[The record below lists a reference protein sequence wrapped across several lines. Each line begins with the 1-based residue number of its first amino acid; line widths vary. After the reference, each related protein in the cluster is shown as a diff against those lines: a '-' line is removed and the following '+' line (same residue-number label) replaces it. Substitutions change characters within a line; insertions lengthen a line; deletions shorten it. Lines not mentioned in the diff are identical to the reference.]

1 MKIAVV
7 VNELNVRGGTHKQV
21 LRLCQYL
28 RENKIDFM
36 ICTKKYDENKT
47 YREFKEFDVTSLYY
61 DSTEWENANHRD
73 DNKRLYECIPRDVDI
88 INIHDNQLNALMLRA
103 VLNRK
108 KVVWQI
114 NDLPS
119 VFQVGVDS
127 AYRKT
132 IKDILSKIAIKY
144 IAKKVKKITV
154 NVTKNKERVEQI
166 MGRSADVFYCGVD
179 VNDRLKRHSHSEI
192 KSVFNLLSMG
202 VFIPYRN
209 YETLIK
215 VVNLLNK
222 SGYRVKLDIIG
233 NTEFDTKYV
242 EKVKN
247 LIEKTNSEKYVKI
260 WGQVDED
267 VYTQLFN
274 TANAFAF
281 VNIEQSWGLAVFEA
295 MSAGLPTIVSNSV
308 GAIELLHN
316 NQDAIIVDPLNSSEI
331 CDVIK
336 QLIDDKQYYD
346 LISRNAA
353 KAVKEFTWDNLY
365 SSKMLTVFKEI
376 TEEVK

>member
-28 RENKIDFM
+28 RENKIDF
-36 ICTKKYDENKT
+36 ILCTKIYDENKT